1 MSSKSDRNE
10 IAEPQATSTLV
21 ETLEAPAD
29 NPASGEKIDMR
40 AMRAEKFSGYEGL
53 KLVDLPKPV
62 LTDGRVLLRVTAAG
76 VTPLDHTILSGH
88 FPLAKAP
95 LVLGNE
101 GAGVVE
107 EGGGADFPAGSRVMF
122 TGPYGVFEEGA
133 YSEWLAVRKENLC
146 LIPANVDDVSAAG
159 IPVAYLTAQVALTLA
174 GFRAGNTV
182 LAPAIG
188 GSVGNAV
195 TQLARALGAKHAMS
209 STTNHTKA
217 EQAKALGF
225 HEVIDT
231 SRERLVDGVGRIT
244 GGYGA
249 DIVIDGIGGEVLS
262 EALRTLAPGGSLT
275 TLGYSAGRK
284 TAIDVTDL
292 IWKQASI
299 TSFILFAQPQA
310 AWADAWKTIVALL
323 QSGAIKPIVARTF
336 PLAEAADA
344 LRYLV
349 EGRPFGRVVLTI

>member
-1 MSSKSDRNE
+1 
-10 IAEPQATSTLV
+10 
-21 ETLEAPAD
+21 
-29 NPASGEKIDMR
+29 MR
-40 AMRAEKFSGYEGL
+40 AMRAEEFSGYEGL
-53 KLVDLPKPV
+53 KLVELPTV
-62 LTDGRVLLRVTAAG
+62 SDGKVLLRMTAAG
-76 VTPLDHTILSGH
+76 VTPLDHTILSGQ

-107 EGGGADFPAGSRVMF
+107 AGGGTDFPAGSRVMF
-122 TGPYGVFEEGA
+122 TGPYGVFEDGT

-146 LIPANVDDVSAAG
+146 LIPEGVDDASAAG
-159 IPVAYLTAQVALTLA
+159 IPVAYLTAQLALTSA
-174 GFRAGNTV
+174 GFQAGKTV

-195 TQLARALGAKHAMS
+195 TQLARALGAKHAIS
-209 STTNHTKA
+209 STTNHAKA

-225 HEVIDT
+225 NEVIDT
-231 SRERLVDGVGRIT
+231 SVEKLGDGVRRIT

-262 EALRTLAPGGSLT
+262 EALGALAMGGSLT
-275 TLGYSAGRK
+275 TLGYAADRK
-284 TAIDVTDL
+284 ATIDVTNL

-299 TSFILFAQPQA
+299 KSFILFGQPQ
-310 AWADAWKTIVALL
+310 ADAWKAIVPLL
-323 QSGAIKPIVARTF
+323 RSGAIKPIVAKTF

-344 LRYLV
+344 LRHLV